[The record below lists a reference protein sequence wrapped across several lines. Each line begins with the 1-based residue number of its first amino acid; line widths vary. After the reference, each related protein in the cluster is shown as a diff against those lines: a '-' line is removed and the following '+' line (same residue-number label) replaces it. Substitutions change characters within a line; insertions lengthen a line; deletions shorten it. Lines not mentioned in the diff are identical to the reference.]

1 MFVVHFIGHA
11 QKICKPGFEKNL
23 RKIRSLIFHETPQEV
38 KYFPQ
43 PFCNRH
49 FAYTKFLADLFQC
62 IEPKVVKPKQFLVI
76 IRQSWKDLPEFVLPQ
91 KKECLLKGWIG
102 WLVCEQTGH
111 CVNFIPNEI
120 QVTLVTSSL
129 STFP

>member
-1 MFVVHFIGHA
+1 MLWDEP
-11 QKICKPGFEKNL
+11 KIFFLERRYFFSIILSEFLKNRVAL
-23 RKIRSLIFHETPQEV
+23 H
-38 KYFPQ
+38 
-43 PFCNRH
+43 
-49 FAYTKFLADLFQC
+49 KFLADLFQC

>member
-1 MFVVHFIGHA
+1 MYRTESSKTEAVSGHHQA
-11 QKICKPGFEKNL
+11 EL
-23 RKIRSLIFHETPQEV
+23 ERSSGV
-38 KYFPQ
+38 
-43 PFCNRH
+43 C
-49 FAYTKFLADLFQC
+49 ASA
-62 IEPKVVKPKQFLVI
+62 
-76 IRQSWKDLPEFVLPQ
+76 